1 MSTHV
6 NAILRSG
13 TIKNREIMHDG
24 LYNSEESFGLFEE
37 ELLKRPLKT
46 EIKEKIWSI
55 IDKRLKKDYHPS
67 GGLSATCVLDEH
79 CNIKYI
85 RNGFIRETDEY
96 DCNDIGTAI
105 LKYTKEKGIIVPFG
119 LTVGKN
125 NNVAIY
131 KLNKDYNG

>member
-1 MSTHV
+1 MF
-6 NAILRSG
+6 
-13 TIKNREIMHDG
+13 KDC
-24 LYNSEESFGLFEE
+24 LYNFEESFGLFEE

-67 GGLSATCVLDEH
+67 EYSSNSYIFDGGH
-79 CNIKYI
+79 IKYI
-85 RNGFIRETDEY
+85 RNGIIRETDEY
-96 DCNDIGTAI
+96 NCNDIGTAI
-105 LKYTKEKGIIVPFG
+105 LKYTEEKGIIVPFG

-131 KLNKDYNG
+131 KLNKDY